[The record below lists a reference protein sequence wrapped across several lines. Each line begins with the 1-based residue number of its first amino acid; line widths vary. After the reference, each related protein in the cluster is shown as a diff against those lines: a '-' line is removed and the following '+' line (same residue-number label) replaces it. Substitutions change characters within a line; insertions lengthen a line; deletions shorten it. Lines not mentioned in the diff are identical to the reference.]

1 MVDKELKSI
10 NDIGDVIAKSIVDYF
25 SDEKNINLINR
36 LKDLNL
42 NMRYLGEEV
51 NTSNE
56 NINGKTFVITGT
68 LSRPRDEIKEEIEG
82 LGGNVTGSVTK
93 KTDYVIAGEKAGS
106 CRGAQAAPPLPH
118 RAMPPGGC
126 IPCGSGRPLWQAW
139 LRHHGIWHGA
149 ALWRQ

>member
-1 MVDKELKSI
+1 MDNLIKADFDELKSI

-106 CRGAQAAPPLPH
+106 KLTKANEL
-118 RAMPPGGC
+118 
-126 IPCGSGRPLWQAW
+126 
-139 LRHHGIWHGA
+139 GISV
-149 ALWRQ
+149 LTEEEYNNML